1 MIAAVAVAMRAAPSG
16 KVLVVPVD
24 RGSVLR
30 YLQAMSPIHRNE
42 GEVSG
47 IGRAA
52 ALLREFRHGGG
63 MLTGADLVR
72 RTGLPKT
79 TVHRLMSELVRTGLV
94 EQEGHVFR
102 LSLLMFELGQLAP
115 RPSTLHDA
123 ARPYMA
129 DLHQA
134 TQQNV
139 GLAVL
144 SEGEVV
150 YLEILPG
157 KDAPRLPQ
165 RVGSRWPAHASC
177 SGKAILAFSGDA
189 LAEIARHP
197 LRRLTEY
204 TITDPIAFASELER
218 IRRRGVAYDR
228 QESFS
233 VVAGA
238 ASPVTGPDGEVT
250 GALSVSGL
258 AGRINLTRVEAAVRA
273 GALAISRELVR
284 AQSVVSPVLG
294 KARRPVS
301 EMR

>member
-1 MIAAVAVAMRAAPSG
+1 V
-16 KVLVVPVD
+16 
-24 RGSVLR
+24 
-30 YLQAMSPIHRNE
+30 SPIHRAE

-63 MLTGADLVR
+63 VLTGADLVR
-72 RTGLPKT
+72 RTGLPKSS
-79 TVHRLMSELVRTGLV
+79 VHRLMGELVRTGLV
-94 EQEGHVFR
+94 EQEGHAFR
-102 LSLLMFELGQLAP
+102 LSLLMFELGQSVP
-115 RPSTLHDA
+115 RPGTLHDA

-144 SEGEVV
+144 SEGDVV
-150 YLEILPG
+150 YLDLFPG

-189 LAEIARHP
+189 LPDAARSP
-197 LRRLTEY
+197 LRRLTQH
-204 TITDPIAFASELER
+204 TIADPAAFADELER

-228 QESFS
+228 QESFAT
-233 VVAGA
+233 VVGV
-238 ASPVTGPDGEVT
+238 ASPVTGPDSEVVA
-250 GALSVSGL
+250 ALSVSGL
-258 AGRINLTRVEAAVRA
+258 AGRINLSRVEAAVRA
-273 GALAISRELVR
+273 GALAISRELLL
-284 AQSVVSPVLG
+284 AQSVVPPVLG
-294 KARRPVS
+294 RAGRHA
-301 EMR
+301 

>member
-1 MIAAVAVAMRAAPSG
+1 MVRYFQAV
-16 KVLVVPVD
+16 
-24 RGSVLR
+24 
-30 YLQAMSPIHRNE
+30 SPIHRNE

-63 MLTGADLVR
+63 VLTAADLVR
-72 RTGLPKT
+72 RTGLPKSS
-79 TVHRLMSELVRTGLV
+79 VHRLMGELVRTGLV
-94 EQEGHVFR
+94 EQEGHAFR
-102 LSLLMFELGQLAP
+102 LSLLMFELGQSVP

-123 ARPYMA
+123 ARPHMA
-129 DLHQA
+129 DLLQA

-177 SGKAILAFSGDA
+177 SGKAILAFSPGA
-189 LAEIARHP
+189 LAETAQRR
-197 LRRLTEY
+197 LRRLTQH
-204 TITDPIAFASELER
+204 TIADAAALAGELER
-218 IRRRGVAYDR
+218 IRRKGVAYDR
-228 QESFS
+228 QESFAT
-233 VVAGA
+233 VVGV
-238 ASPVTGPDGEVT
+238 ASPVTGPGGEVA

-273 GALAISRELVR
+273 GALAISRELVQ
-284 AQSVVSPVLG
+284 AQSVVPAVLG
-294 KARRPVS
+294 QAGLRVPGGVKGGAGFRQARRTGSPRRS
-301 EMR
+301 G